1 MNIIDFSKK
10 DNREKAL
17 QHRNGLKAVVQKPQ
31 NVQPVTSPVAEQ
43 NPNAPHQPPSF
54 QRRELNGAQNQIISG
69 YFVEDKS
76 YKEMKI
82 SSVNTYLCLFLALLV
97 SVCLVSY
104 YFVTLGEIQL
114 NKIQKETLALNYDN
128 EEMQN
133 KLDNLQSY
141 YNVDKTVSKTNILG
155 RAKQVVE
162 FSAASVPDVN
172 YKREK
177 TSHTP
182 SWSMGY

>member
-1 MNIIDFSKK
+1 MKILDSNKK
-10 DNREKAL
+10 NKQNQAAL
-17 QHRNGLKAVVQKPQ
+17 HRNGLKSVPQKAPATAPARPQ
-31 NVQPVTSPVAEQ
+31 A
-43 NPNAPHQPPSF
+43 PSF
-54 QRRELNGAQNQIISG
+54 RRRELGGAQNQIISG

-76 YKEMKI
+76 YKEMAI
-82 SSVNTYLCLFLALLV
+82 SRVNTSLCLLLAFLV
-97 SVCLVSY
+97 SICLVSY

-172 YKREK
+172 YKSAK
-177 TSHTP
+177 TGHVP

>member
-1 MNIIDFSKK
+1 MKQLDT
-10 DNREKAL
+10 NRKNKN
-17 QHRNGLKAVVQKPQ
+17 QTPPRLKAVEQK
-31 NVQPVTSPVAEQ
+31 SPATM
-43 NPNAPHQPPSF
+43 PARPSF
-54 QRRELNGAQNQIISG
+54 KRRELATQNQIISG
-69 YFVEDKS
+69 YFVEDKT
-76 YKEMKI
+76 YKEMAI
-82 SSVNTYLCLFLALLV
+82 SRVNTSLCLLLALLV
-97 SVCLVSY
+97 SICLVSY

-162 FSAASVPDVN
+162 FSAASVPNVN

-177 TSHTP
+177 TGHVP
-182 SWSMGY
+182 KWSMGY